1 MKNDSLTEAERMFTH
16 VVMFKEGIVPM
27 ENPHMDIRRALAGVD
42 PEEARKLKRKFRKLW
57 RSLRK
62 NDPALKK
69 KTQPQKYVAPK
80 MMGEEAEKIAVAQV
94 KPTKTEKLQRKL
106 AVHKHLMGTKILP
119 LVKQFNS
126 LKGVLERRM
135 T

>member
-16 VVMFKEGIVPM
+16 AVMFKEGIVPM

-62 NDPALKK
+62 SDPGLKK
-69 KTQPQKYVAPK
+69 QANQKYVAPK
-80 MMGEEAEKIAVAQV
+80 VMGEEAEKVAVAQV
-94 KPTKTEKLQRKL
+94 KPTKAEKLQRKL
-106 AVHKHLMGTKILP
+106 AVHKHLRGTKILP

-126 LKGVLERRM
+126 LKGVL

>member
-1 MKNDSLTEAERMFTH
+1 MKNESLTDAERMFTH
-16 VVMFKEGIVPM
+16 AVMFKEGIVPM
-27 ENPHMDIRRALAGVD
+27 EDPHMDIRRALAGVT

-62 NDPALKK
+62 SDPGLKRNSGTGHIVK
-69 KTQPQKYVAPK
+69 PK
-80 MMGEEAEKIAVAQV
+80 PDAVDPVVEIQV
-94 KPTKTEKLQRKL
+94 KPSKAEKLVRKM
-106 AVHKHLMGTKILP
+106 AVHKHLRATKILP

-126 LKGVLERRM
+126 LKDVL